1 MSKQKKCPIC
11 GEINSE
17 ACNLN
22 EKYFIFTQQA
32 NWICKN
38 CGCSYRENDT
48 INIKRG
54 TKITKKYV
62 NWLSSLINSKK
73 YFFSSIFKM
82 IEDIFKKELTEEQRD
97 TIKALYD
104 KRIKSYY
111 KEVLLSQIDLFYELA
126 CNMNEVDFFKLLDK
140 KSDKNKLT

>member
-38 CGCSYRENDT
+38 CGCSYSENDT

-54 TKITKKYV
+54 TKIT
-62 NWLSSLINSKK
+62 KK

>member
-1 MSKQKKCPIC
+1 MTKQKKCPIC

-38 CGCSYRENDT
+38 CGCSYRDNDT

-54 TKITKKYV
+54 TKIT
-62 NWLSSLINSKK
+62 KK

-82 IEDIFKKELTEEQRD
+82 IEDIFKKELKEEQRD

>member
-22 EKYFIFTQQA
+22 EKHFIFTQQA

-54 TKITKKYV
+54 TKIT
-62 NWLSSLINSKK
+62 KK

>member
-1 MSKQKKCPIC
+1 
-11 GEINSE
+11 
-17 ACNLN
+17 
-22 EKYFIFTQQA
+22 
-32 NWICKN
+32 
-38 CGCSYRENDT
+38 
-48 INIKRG
+48 
-54 TKITKKYV
+54 
-62 NWLSSLINSKK
+62 
-73 YFFSSIFKM
+73 M

-104 KRIKSYY
+104 KRIKSSY

>member
-11 GEINSE
+11 GKINSE

-54 TKITKKYV
+54 TKIT
-62 NWLSSLINSKK
+62 KK

>member
-22 EKYFIFTQQA
+22 EKYFIFTLQA

-54 TKITKKYV
+54 TKIT
-62 NWLSSLINSKK
+62 KK

>member
-11 GEINSE
+11 GEVNSE
-17 ACNLN
+17 VCNPN

-38 CGCSYRENDT
+38 CGCSYRENDM

-54 TKITKKYV
+54 TKIT
-62 NWLSSLINSKK
+62 KK

>member
-54 TKITKKYV
+54 TKITKKY
-62 NWLSSLINSKK
+62 
-73 YFFSSIFKM
+73 FFSSIFKM

-97 TIKALYD
+97 NIKALYD